1 MARLTHL
8 RDLPQDAPL
17 ALLCA
22 RLPRLV
28 SIDLTGCPEPNVVNQ
43 QLQALVDCGMHS
55 RLQELRVDR
64 WPVTLCNVQWPRLHT
79 LYTAHFELDND
90 ALRQHEPL
98 PALSTL
104 YMTYHTM
111 GNVTR
116 ALEAGLLPQ
125 LTRVVCTPQR
135 GFARRV
141 TSSGAIT
148 EPLNMAGYGSIFGSI
163 FGYIFGIRVLG
174 DAIPARLLQLTPR
187 SDALQL
193 YLGEGPA
200 DHFVNN
206 LLRTMQPFRNL
217 R

>member
-8 RDLPQDAPL
+8 RDLRQDAPL

-22 RLPRLV
+22 HLPRLV
-28 SIDLTGCPEPNVVNQ
+28 SIDLTGCPEPNVANQ

-79 LYTAHFELDND
+79 LYTGHFELDND

-104 YMTYHTM
+104 YITYHTM
-111 GNVTR
+111 ENVTR

-135 GFARRV
+135 GFCGRA
-141 TSSGAIT
+141 TSPGAIT
-148 EPLNMAGYGSIFGSI
+148 GPLNMATYGTFGT
-163 FGYIFGIRVLG
+163 GNATL
-174 DAIPARLLQLTPR
+174 ARLLQLTPR

-193 YLGEGPA
+193 YLGEGPT
-200 DHFVNN
+200 DHFVNH